1 MKMWSN
7 IRNKLENEFLA
18 ESLQG
23 RITYFVT
30 TYSKCPDHEGR
41 AAIRLD
47 GVEIF
52 KSSYYEK
59 MKEHSNQFHRL
70 YDNGEGTFGECWMR
84 AFSEAERNGEFDQ
97 NTFYRAFEEFNSQG
111 IEESL
116 RSDTLLVRVFAVL
129 DRRCGKRRLLDMLNR
144 INDDES
150 PVFQT
155 FLQIRADAEK
165 LFYKEKNVK

>member
-1 MKMWSN
+1 MKRWSN

-18 ESLQG
+18 ESLRG

-59 MKEHSNQFHRL
+59 MKEHL
-70 YDNGEGTFGECWMR
+70 
-84 AFSEAERNGEFDQ
+84 
-97 NTFYRAFEEFNSQG
+97 
-111 IEESL
+111 ES
-116 RSDTLLVRVFAVL
+116 A
-129 DRRCGKRRLLDMLNR
+129 G
-144 INDDES
+144 
-150 PVFQT
+150 
-155 FLQIRADAEK
+155 
-165 LFYKEKNVK
+165 

>member
-1 MKMWSN
+1 MKRWSN

-18 ESLQG
+18 ESLRG

-47 GVEIF
+47 GEEIF

-59 MKEHSNQFHRL
+59 MMEQSKQFHRL
-70 YDNGEGTFGECWMR
+70 YDSGAGTFGEGWMR
-84 AFSEAERNGEFDQ
+84 AFSEAEKSGEFDQ
-97 NTFYRAFEEFNSQG
+97 KTFYRAYDEFASQG
-111 IEESL
+111 IDESI
-116 RSDTLLVRVFAVL
+116 RSESLLVRIFAVL
-129 DRRCGKRRLLDMLNR
+129 DRRCGKRRLADMLSR
-144 INDDES
+144 IDDEN
-150 PVFQT
+150 PVIQM

-165 LFYKEKNVK
+165 IVYEEKNI